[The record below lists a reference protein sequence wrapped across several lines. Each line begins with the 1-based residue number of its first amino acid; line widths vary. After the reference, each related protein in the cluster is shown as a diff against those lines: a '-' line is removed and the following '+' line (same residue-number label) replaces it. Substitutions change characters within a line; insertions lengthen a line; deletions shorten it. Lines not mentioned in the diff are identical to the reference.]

1 MKKLQTLHTMALL
14 LFILIAISVS
24 SGLTREV
31 LSQQSEHKYLAIV
44 IDDFGNSS
52 EGTEEMLALPIK
64 FTGAVMPKQPF
75 STQDAERLRQS
86 GKAVILHQPMQAHSG
101 RLSWLGTAPILGN
114 MSVERVGEVLSE
126 NIDSLQGIKGFNNHM
141 GSLITEDE
149 AKMAEIMRIARERG
163 LYFTD
168 SVTTAKSVAEK
179 AARAAGVPYIKRD
192 VFLDST
198 QDKSRIKANLRKAA
212 DIAKK
217 NGYALAIG
225 HVGAEGGKV
234 TAEAIGEM
242 YKQLEAEG
250 IEFVTTDELVAT
262 LTNLESLS

>member
-1 MKKLQTLHTMALL
+1 
-14 LFILIAISVS
+14 
-24 SGLTREV
+24 
-31 LSQQSEHKYLAIV
+31 
-44 IDDFGNSS
+44 
-52 EGTEEMLALPIK
+52 
-64 FTGAVMPKQPF
+64 
-75 STQDAERLRQS
+75 
-86 GKAVILHQPMQAHSG
+86 
-101 RLSWLGTAPILGN
+101 
-114 MSVERVGEVLSE
+114 VERVGEVLSE

-149 AKMAEIMRIARERG
+149 AKMAEIMRIVRERG

-198 QDKSRIKANLRKAA
+198 QDKSQIKANLRKAA

-262 LTNLESLS
+262 LTNLGSLS